1 VHDGRRRRRRGPSSR
16 HDLHAMRPEEAADDD
31 KEAVEAEDDD
41 KGNYGAMKEVEI
53 TMEDVGK
60 GVRGEMTRGGNDTTQ
75 MRRW

>member
-1 VHDGRRRRRRGPSSR
+1 
-16 HDLHAMRPEEAADDD
+16 MRPEEAADND

-60 GVRGEMTRGGNDTTQ
+60 GVRGEMTRGDNDTTQ
-75 MRRW
+75 TRRW